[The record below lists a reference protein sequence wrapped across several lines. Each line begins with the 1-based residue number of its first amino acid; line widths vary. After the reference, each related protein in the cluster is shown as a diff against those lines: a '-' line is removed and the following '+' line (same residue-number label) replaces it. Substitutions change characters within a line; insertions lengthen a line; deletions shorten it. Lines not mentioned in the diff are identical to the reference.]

1 MESIPY
7 PGGKVKRSGG
17 GGKSDRLAQII
28 ADVLGIPI
36 EVAEDPGFA
45 VTKGT
50 AFLAFIAAG
59 TMTFDDIP
67 DKVKVA
73 KRFLPREENKA
84 VYDRGMY
91 FYKKYYETNKEF
103 FKELNK

>member
-1 MESIPY
+1 
-7 PGGKVKRSGG
+7 
-17 GGKSDRLAQII
+17 
-28 ADVLGIPI
+28 
-36 EVAEDPGFA
+36 
-45 VTKGT
+45 
-50 AFLAFIAAG
+50 
-59 TMTFDDIP
+59 MTFDDIP

-103 FKELNK
+103 FRELNK